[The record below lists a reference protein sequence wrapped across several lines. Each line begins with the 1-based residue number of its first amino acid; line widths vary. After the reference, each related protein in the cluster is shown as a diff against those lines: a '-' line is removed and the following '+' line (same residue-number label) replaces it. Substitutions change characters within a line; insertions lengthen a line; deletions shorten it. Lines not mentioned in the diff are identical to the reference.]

1 VQGLFTTFI
10 ETFTVVITIITGST
24 LFSMALAKHIECEG
38 GRAIRRIL
46 FSEYDLRKSLKKPCT
61 VQNLAKRRESVLS
74 TGEENLC

>member
-1 VQGLFTTFI
+1 
-10 ETFTVVITIITGST
+10 
-24 LFSMALAKHIECEG
+24 MALAKHIECEG